1 MGAME
6 RMRDELGRAGRR
18 GRRILTPDG
27 VVSPMDRNP
36 TVEVSAAVIADCV
49 AEADQFRRGEAVAS
63 DADPLM
69 DAGLRH
75 AAAGRPLGKSVRDT
89 A

>member
-36 TVEVSAAVIADCV
+36 TVEVAAAVIADCL
-49 AEADQFRRGEAVAS
+49 ADSRASRRGEHPAVP
-63 DADPLM
+63 ADPLV
-69 DAGLRH
+69 DAGMQA
-75 AAAGRPLGKSVRDT
+75 AAAGRPLSTSVRDT